1 VPTVTDILRAEI
13 AAAGPVSCARFMDA
27 ALYTPGL
34 GYYERQPGRIG
45 RAGDYFTS
53 VSVGPVFGQCLAA
66 RFATWLNALEAD
78 RPQQLVELG
87 PHDGRLA
94 RDLLDA
100 LATVAPPSGLARL
113 DYVLVDPSPA
123 RRAWQ
128 AERLAPHRDR
138 VGWVADLA
146 ELAPGSVNGVIFG
159 NEFFDALPVHRLGWD
174 AAARDWF
181 EWRVGWDGA
190 RFCWVRSRPGGTRDL
205 PAAELRAALAAE
217 YPALSDP
224 AVQTALPDGFT
235 VEVCPAARALWT
247 AAARALGTGW
257 LVALDYGP
265 DREAL
270 RPEQPAGTLR
280 AFTRHHQT
288 ADVLAAP
295 GEQDLTADVNFPAL
309 AAAGERAGLQ
319 TVTLCAQ
326 GRFLVEAL
334 REQPLAA
341 GWSAAQRRQFQTL
354 IHPQH
359 LGERFKVLVQTRRPT
374 RR

>member
-1 VPTVTDILRAEI
+1 MPTVADILRAEI
-13 AAAGPVSCARFMDA
+13 AAAGPISFARFMHA

-34 GYYERQPGRIG
+34 GYYERRPGRLG

-66 RFATWLNALEAD
+66 RFATWLNALDAD
-78 RPQQLVELG
+78 RPRQLVELG

-100 LATVAPPSGLARL
+100 LASAAPHGGARL
-113 DYVLVDPSPA
+113 EYVLVDPSPV

-128 AERLAPHRDR
+128 ADTLAPHRDR
-138 VGWVADLA
+138 VRWVADLTG
-146 ELAPGSVNGVIFG
+146 LAPGSVCGVIFG

-181 EWRVGWDGA
+181 EWCVGWDGT
-190 RFCWVRSRPGGTRDL
+190 RFCRVRSRPDGTRDL
-205 PAAELRAALAAE
+205 PAAARREALAAE
-217 YPALSDP
+217 YPALNEP
-224 AVQTALPDGFT
+224 AVQAALPDGFT

-270 RPEQPAGTLR
+270 RPERPDGTLR

-288 ADVLAAP
+288 AEVLAEP

-309 AAAGERAGLQ
+309 LAAGERAGLH
-319 TVTLCAQ
+319 TVALCAQ
-326 GRFLVEAL
+326 GRFLVEIL
-334 REQPLAA
+334 RAQPLAA

-359 LGERFKVLVQTRRPT
+359 LGERFKVLVQSRLPT
-374 RR
+374 RP

>member
-1 VPTVTDILRAEI
+1 ME
-13 AAAGPVSCARFMDA
+13 A

-45 RAGDYFTS
+45 RVGDYYTS

-66 RFATWLNALEAD
+66 RFAPWLAALEAE
-78 RPQQLVELG
+78 RPRQLVELG

-100 LATVAPPSGLARL
+100 LATVAPSTFARL
-113 DYVLVDPSPA
+113 EYVLVDPSPG
-123 RRAWQ
+123 RHAWQ
-128 AERLAPHRDR
+128 AAMLAPHRDR
-138 VGWVADLA
+138 VHWVADLA
-146 ELAPGSVNGVIFG
+146 ELAPGSVSGVIFG

-181 EWRVGWDGA
+181 EWLVGWDGT
-190 RFCWVRSRPGGTRDL
+190 RFCWVRSRPGETRDW
-205 PAAELRAALAAE
+205 PAAKRREALEAE
-217 YPALSDP
+217 YPALGEP
-224 AVQTALPDGFT
+224 AVQALLPDGFT
-235 VEVCPAARALWT
+235 VEVCPAARTLWT
-247 AAARALGTGW
+247 TAARALGAGW

-270 RPEQPAGTLR
+270 RPERPEGTWR
-280 AFTRHHQT
+280 AFSRHHRS

-309 AAAGERAGLQ
+309 AAAGEREGLQ
-319 TVTLCAQ
+319 TVALCAQ

-334 REQPLAA
+334 RAQPLAA
-341 GWSAAQRRQFQTL
+341 RWSAAQRRQFQTL

-359 LGERFKVLVQTRRPT
+359 LGERFKVLVQTRRPP

>member
-1 VPTVTDILRAEI
+1 
-13 AAAGPVSCARFMDA
+13 MDV

-34 GYYERQPGRIG
+34 GYYERQPGCIG

-66 RFATWLNALEAD
+66 RFTAWLDALDAA
-78 RPQQLVELG
+78 RPRQLIELG

-94 RDLLDA
+94 RNLLDA
-100 LATVAPPSGLARL
+100 LATVAPSTFARL
-113 DYVLVDPSPA
+113 EYVLVDPSPR

-128 AERLAPHRDR
+128 AELLAPHRER
-138 VGWVADLA
+138 VRWVADLA
-146 ELAPGSVNGVIFG
+146 ELAPGTVGGVIFG

-174 AAARDWF
+174 AAARAWF

-190 RFCWVRSRPGGTRDL
+190 RFCWVRSPPDGTRDF
-205 PAAELRAALAAE
+205 PGAELREALAAE
-217 YPALSDP
+217 YPALGEPSVQ
-224 AVQTALPDGFT
+224 AVLPDGFT

-270 RPEQPAGTLR
+270 RPERPEGTLR

-288 ADVLAAP
+288 ADVLAEP
-295 GEQDLTADVNFPAL
+295 GEQDLTADVNFPGL
-309 AAAGERAGLQ
+309 AAAGEGADRQ
-319 TVTLCAQ
+319 TVPLCAQ

-359 LGERFKVLVQTRRPT
+359 LGERFKVLVQTRRPA